1 MPTTIFYLYKKAAG
15 GERQPLTERPQYTVL
30 AKVSEAHIPR
40 DRIVLSP
47 NEDHLRNLTES
58 EIMEWFNTAEW
69 LSSDRR
75 IELDRLVA
83 VFIVPTGIP
92 RLRNTRESSKRACL
106 LEDLISN
113 TA

>member
-15 GERQPLTERPQYTVL
+15 CERQPITESPQYTML
-30 AKVSEAHIPR
+30 AKVSEAHIRR

-69 LSSDRR
+69 FSSDRR

-83 VFIVPTGIP
+83 IFIVPTGIP
-92 RLRNTRESSKRACL
+92 RLRNARESSKRAFL
-106 LEDLISN
+106 LEDCISN